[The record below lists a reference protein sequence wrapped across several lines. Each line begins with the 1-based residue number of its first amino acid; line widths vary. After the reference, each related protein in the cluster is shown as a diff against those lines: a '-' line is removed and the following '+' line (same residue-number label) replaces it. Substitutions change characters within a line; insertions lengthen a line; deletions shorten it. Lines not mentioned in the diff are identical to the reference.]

1 MPLTDERGGVRL
13 RAVYLLLALV
23 PGAASITA
31 ASFRPLPTPAANG
44 PAPRAASP
52 HAPVASAGQ
61 TFPAPAALLLPGT
74 PAAPVSAAPRRIGG
88 AARLVDFAWAAYA
101 RTEDALVADPVGP
114 EGGVGAAGLLLNRL
128 VNVGSALAAMQSTLA
143 ARDPHF
149 FAAMGEGSRALVELQ
164 TVWRRGGP
172 GGPAQPEISRGF
184 ADLSGSFRALRAA
197 YGQEEV
203 RRRDS
208 RPLGAAEARQ
218 LARVQAAQRQLA
230 ARLQALAA
238 RARERQ
244 DQRLLAELS
253 RLDAELGRLAAAP
266 PTLDGYLNVLI
277 RSDVVLGEWA
287 AIGSL
292 VQPEEQAEWAA
303 ADAAA
308 QELTTDADTGFVLVA
323 DLGSGATWTYLE
335 SEAAAGQP
343 ADPGAG
349 GQPDGLAM
357 DAGDFGTSADSRVF
371 GDSLGSDGAGALPD
385 GVGLQGPD
393 GAWIAGQEATPAG
406 TPGAMELEAFEM
418 YREPGGS
425 LQLAAGEKT
434 RGGAASVPP
443 GSVERLADG
452 TIVVHGGAPPA
463 PSAGGRDLQAEDG
476 GLTASDL
483 QGATPE
489 IFAGL
494 QRGEEDMESAD
505 DPGPDDFLFS
515 GQLDFAPWTGLQPG
529 RAPLCSPVA
538 QPPNACFK

>member
-1 MPLTDERGGVRL
+1 MTDERGGVRL
-13 RAVYLLLALV
+13 RAVFLLLALV
-23 PGAASITA
+23 PGSASVAAAS
-31 ASFRPLPTPAANG
+31 SRPLPTPAASG
-44 PAPRAASP
+44 PVPRAGAASP

-61 TFPAPAALLLPGT
+61 TDPAAAALLLPGA
-74 PAAPVSAAPRRIGG
+74 PAASVSAAPRRIGG

-128 VNVGSALAAMQSTLA
+128 VKVGSALAAMQSTLA
-143 ARDPHF
+143 VRDPRF

-184 ADLSGSFRALRAA
+184 ADLSGSFRTLRAA

-203 RRRDS
+203 RRRDG
-208 RPLGAAEARQ
+208 RPLSAAEARQ
-218 LARVQAAQRQLA
+218 LARMQAAQRQLA

-287 AIGSL
+287 AIGPL

-335 SEAAAGQP
+335 AEATQP

-349 GQPDGLAM
+349 GPPDGVAI
-357 DAGDFGTSADSRVF
+357 DPGDFGTSADARVF
-371 GDSLGSDGAGALPD
+371 GDSLASDGSGALAG
-385 GVGLQGPD
+385 GVGLQGLD
-393 GAWIAGQEATPAG
+393 GAWPAGQEAAPAG
-406 TPGAMELEAFEM
+406 TPGAMELEPFDM

-425 LQLAAGEKT
+425 LQLAAGEET
-434 RGGAASVPP
+434 RGGAASSPP

-452 TIVVHGGAPPA
+452 TILVHGGTPPA
-463 PSAGGRDLQAEDG
+463 HSAA
-476 GLTASDL
+476 
-483 QGATPE
+483 
-489 IFAGL
+489 
-494 QRGEEDMESAD
+494 EEDAESAD
-505 DPGPDDFLFS
+505 DPVPDDLPFS
-515 GQLDFAPWTGLQPG
+515 EQLDFAAWTGLQPG
-529 RAPLCSPVA
+529 RAPLCSAVA